1 MVLFLFCHYFIKFM
15 TIKRRLM
22 AIMATC
28 ELKQGYTMLQ
38 DFHVGKI

>member
-1 MVLFLFCHYFIKFM
+1 M
-15 TIKRRLM
+15 TIKRWLR

-38 DFHVGKI
+38 DFHVGKIWRETPI